1 MMTGEPM
8 LFPRTIRLDNS
19 DLQVFPQAAEPGEW
33 AIAGAFAFADAFA
46 DHDAVA
52 LTGKRRQA
60 FANGFLGTG
69 SFGWSTF
76 ACVTPISP
84 AEYDGVVT
92 AIADH
97 FVAQYGAP
105 DRAAALPQARIEA
118 EFARGLC
125 DHPEGTLLAVSRELT
140 DDGIVERFRTVKP
153 PSPDLHTRI
162 WEIVED

>member
-1 MMTGEPM
+1 MGKAMF
-8 LFPRTIRLDNS
+8 FPRTIRLDNS
-19 DLQVFPQAAEPGEW
+19 DLQVFPQAAAAGEW
-33 AIAGAFAFADAFA
+33 AISGAFAFSDADA
-46 DHDAVA
+46 AV

-60 FANGFLGTG
+60 FANGFLGTA

-84 AEYDGVVT
+84 AEFEDVVA

-97 FVAQYGAP
+97 FVERYGAP
-105 DRAAALPQARIEA
+105 DRTAAMPQARIEA

-125 DHPEGTLLAVSRELT
+125 DHPEGTLLVVGRELT
-140 DDGIVERFRTVKP
+140 DDGIVERFRTVRA

>member
-1 MMTGEPM
+1 MTAANAM

-19 DLQVFPQAAEPGEW
+19 DLQVFPQAAAPGEW
-33 AIAGAFAFADAFA
+33 AISGAFAFAELPEAR
-46 DHDAVA
+46 

-76 ACVTPISP
+76 ACVTPITASELD
-84 AEYDGVVT
+84 AVT
-92 AIADH
+92 VAIARH
-97 FVAQYGAP
+97 FVLAYGAP
-105 DRAAALPQARIEA
+105 DEAAALPQAQFEA
-118 EFARGLC
+118 EFAASLC
-125 DHPEGTLLAVSRELT
+125 DGHREGTLLAVSREVSE
-140 DDGIVERFRTVKP
+140 DGIVERFRTVTA

>member
-1 MMTGEPM
+1 MTAPRQM
-8 LFPRTIRLDNS
+8 FFPRTIRLDNS

-33 AIAGAFAFADAFA
+33 AISGAFAFAD
-46 DHDAVA
+46 DGPEQI
-52 LTGKRRQA
+52 TGKRRQA
-60 FANGFLGTG
+60 FANGFLGTR

-76 ACVTPISP
+76 ACVTPIN
-84 AEYDGVVT
+84 ADEYETVVD

-97 FVAQYGAP
+97 FVADYGAP

-118 EFARGLC
+118 DFARELC
-125 DHPEGTLLAVSRELT
+125 DHPEGTLLAVSREIR
-140 DDGIVERFRTVKP
+140 DNGIVEQFRTVTP